1 MTSKIYRLSE
11 ARELRGY
18 TVAEFAEKIGVT
30 RQAVYKYEGGTQR
43 PNNELMD
50 KIVEVLNFPL
60 SFFMKPHV
68 GMQLDERPIFFRDMK
83 TDLKKNRNIA
93 RRWIYLLVDRV
104 AEYEKYLELPED
116 HLPQLEICD
125 FKDLSDEDIDNYA
138 EQTRRYWNLGDGPIS
153 DLTLLLEN
161 NGVIVAH
168 KDVLSPKLDACSMIF
183 NGRPYILVNTHK
195 QTCSRVLM
203 NLAHE
208 LAHIVLH
215 QGITIED
222 IEKKETL
229 NVIEK
234 QAKRFAASFLMPPA
248 VFSNEVGYPSLS
260 QFLLLKKRWRTSIA
274 SMIMHSR
281 AIGLISEERKQY
293 FFRELSRS
301 GWRKKEPL
309 DDELPIEKSSLL
321 FECEKTIVDSGLELK
336 DTLYQNS
343 SLSRKDYIE
352 LISAPDNYF
361 IEERKKPNLRLL
373 NPNTSGASN

>member
-1 MTSKIYRLSE
+1 MAGKIYRLSE

-30 RQAVYKYEGGTQR
+30 RQAVYKYEGGTQK
-43 PNNELMD
+43 PNNEVMER
-50 KIVEVLNFPL
+50 ITEILNFPL
-60 SFFMKPHV
+60 SFFMRPRV

-104 AEYEKYLELPED
+104 TEYENYLELPED
-116 HLPQLEICD
+116 NLPQLDIFE
-125 FKDLSDEDIDNYA
+125 FKDLSNEEIDNYA
-138 EQTRRYWNLGDGPIS
+138 EQVRRYWNLGDGPIS
-153 DLTLLLEN
+153 NLTLLLEN
-161 NGVIVAH
+161 NGIVVAH
-168 KDVLSPKLDACSMIF
+168 KDVLSTKLDACSVIC
-183 NGRPYILVNTHK
+183 NGRPYILVNTNS

-229 NVIEK
+229 NIIEN

-260 QFLLLKKRWRTSIA
+260 QFLLLKKRWRTSVA
-274 SMIMHSR
+274 AMIMHSW
-281 AIGLISEERKQY
+281 AIGIISEERKQY
-293 FFRELSRS
+293 FFRELSRN

-309 DDELPIEKSSLL
+309 DDELEIEKSSLL
-321 FECEKTIVDSGLELK
+321 FECEKIIVDSGLELK

-343 SLSRKDYIE
+343 YLSRKDYIE
-352 LISAPDNYF
+352 LISAPDDYF
-361 IEERKKPNLRLL
+361 VESRKRPNLRLL
-373 NPNTSGASN
+373 NTKPARA